1 MMQLTKYSF
10 GATSAIATSLA
21 FIVSLSGSLEPRTPI
36 IGALLVLAVADN
48 ITDSLGIHVFQ
59 ESDQKSQK
67 VVNASTLSNFAT
79 RLVLVLSFIA
89 IVYVLPIG
97 VAVAASIIWGVSVLV
112 GLSYLIAKE
121 QKANP
126 THAIL
131 QHVAIA
137 ALVVVSSLVMREWI
151 ATIFT

>member
-1 MMQLTKYSF
+1 MTQLTKYSF

-21 FIVSLSGSLEPRTPI
+21 FIVSLSGSPEPRTPI

-59 ESDQKSQK
+59 ESDQKSRK

-79 RLVLVLSFIA
+79 RLVLVLSFVA

-97 VAVAASIIWGVSVLV
+97 VAVAASIVWGVAVLT
-112 GLSYLIAKE
+112 GLSYLISTE
-121 QKANP
+121 QAESP
-126 THAIL
+126 IHAIL

-137 ALVVVSSLVMREWI
+137 ALVVVSSLIMREWI
-151 ATIFT
+151 ATIFI